1 MSKLVDSVKNL
12 PERLCPEC
20 KKKGLAIIKKG
31 NRKGSMYWCPGCEK
45 VKNDEF
51 WARVSDEMHDE
62 IIRAYKEWKEETNGT
77 D

>member
-1 MSKLVDSVKNL
+1 MSKLVDSIKNL

-45 VKNDEF
+45 VKEANNVRDN
-51 WARVSDEMHDE
+51 
-62 IIRAYKEWKEETNGT
+62 KETSAV
-77 D
+77 